1 MMTAMRAVGSAD
13 LRGVSPESAGSMS
26 GGGVLPNSVIAEDG
40 AGHGGGRTLR
50 HVSRTRMLIL
60 PTVLVLGLGLAA
72 CGGGKSQS
80 AASPS
85 ASAAA
90 SASGSASAQAAPSNV
105 ATPTVQT
112 AKPTVAPASPSGD
125 VSTPDASSIDP
136 KAVETG
142 DLSKDEYPEVG
153 LDKSVRVDGDL
164 VISLGQMQAKDFAS
178 APGEVGGAGVLIPV
192 TVTNRSSQELPL
204 ASVLSTTVNYGEG
217 AGTPASE
224 IVSASD
230 AVPAKLAAGETV
242 TVNRAFVI
250 PADGR
255 GNVKVVVDLGAGR
268 GAATFRGS
276 AG

>member
-1 MMTAMRAVGSAD
+1 
-13 LRGVSPESAGSMS
+13 
-26 GGGVLPNSVIAEDG
+26 
-40 AGHGGGRTLR
+40 
-50 HVSRTRMLIL
+50 MLIL

-112 AKPTVAPASPSGD
+112 AKPTVAPASPSSD

-217 AGTPASE
+217 TGTPASE

-230 AVPAKLAAGETV
+230 AVPATLAAGQTV

-250 PADGR
+250 PAEER
-255 GNVKVVVDLGAGR
+255 GNVKVVVDLGADR